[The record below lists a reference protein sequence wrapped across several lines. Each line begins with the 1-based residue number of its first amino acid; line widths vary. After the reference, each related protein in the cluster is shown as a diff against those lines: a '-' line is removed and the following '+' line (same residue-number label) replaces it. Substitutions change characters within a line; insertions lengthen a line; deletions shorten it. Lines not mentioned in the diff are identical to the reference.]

1 METTGSHWLFFVFIF
16 GTIRWNNTAQ
26 SVSNGLAQEPRLVL
40 GMKFWK
46 SIGNGFQDAL
56 IFSMY
61 LELNEE
67 GIKQKAAVKKLRSAD
82 SFRLLNSKFFIIA
95 IPIFLM
101 NCLERS
107 SDLVLFLN

>member
-1 METTGSHWLFFVFIF
+1 
-16 GTIRWNNTAQ
+16 
-26 SVSNGLAQEPRLVL
+26 
-40 GMKFWK
+40 
-46 SIGNGFQDAL
+46 
-56 IFSMY
+56 MY